1 MSARRTLTALT
12 LAALAI
18 AAAST
23 ASIRAAAPAPFEIDA
38 ILSLTGSAS
47 FLGREESDA
56 MVALEDRVNKTGGIG
71 GRPVKF
77 VAQDDQ
83 SSPQVALQ
91 LFNALLPKKPAIVLG
106 PSLVAGCSAIAPLLA
121 NGPVVYCLSTG
132 MYPPKGS
139 YMFSYGIPTTA
150 QVRVMVAYLRDRG
163 WKRIATLFA
172 TDAGGQDGER
182 VFDGVLGLPENASV
196 TVVTREHFNN
206 NDVSVSAQISRIR
219 AAGAQALIA
228 WTTGTPL
235 GTVLHAAADLGFN
248 IPTAVA
254 ASNLNYTEMRQF
266 REILPKELYLV
277 AVPGLAPD
285 ALPKGPLHD
294 AAAAFNGATKA
305 AGIKADGNVAIG
317 WDPAA
322 IAVAALRKLG
332 PDATAAQL
340 HDYLENLHDVYG
352 AAGAY
357 DFRDGSQR
365 GLDGRSAVV
374 VRYDPVKD
382 LFVAVPVP
390 R

>member
-1 MSARRTLTALT
+1 MR
-12 LAALAI
+12 
-18 AAAST
+18 
-23 ASIRAAAPAPFEIDA
+23 
-38 ILSLTGSAS
+38 
-47 FLGREESDA
+47 
-56 MVALEDRVNKTGGIG
+56 ALEERVNKVGGVA

-77 VAQDDQ
+77 IVQDDQ

-91 LFNALLPKKPAIVLG
+91 LFNALLPQKPSIVLG

-150 QVRVMVAYLRDRG
+150 QVRVMVRYLRERG

-182 VFDGVLGLPENASV
+182 VFDGVLSLPENAGIN
-196 TVVTREHFNN
+196 VVAREHFNN
-206 NDVSVSAQISRIR
+206 TDVSVSAQIVRVR
-219 AAGAQALIA
+219 AAGAQAMIA
-228 WTTGTPL
+228 WATGTPL
-235 GTVLHAAADLGFN
+235 GTVLHAASDLGFD

-254 ASNLNYTEMRQF
+254 ASNLNYAEMRQF

-277 AVPGLAPD
+277 AVPGLAPL
-285 ALPKGPLHD
+285 ALPKGPLKV
-294 AAAAFNGATKA
+294 AAMTFDNATRA
-305 AGIKADGNVAIG
+305 AGIKPDGNIAIG

-322 IAVAALRKLG
+322 IAIGALRTLG
-332 PDATAAQL
+332 PGASAVQL
-340 HDYLENLHDVYG
+340 HEYLENLHDFYG

-365 GLDGRSAVV
+365 GLDGRTAVV
-374 VRYDPVKD
+374 VRYDPIRE
-382 LFVAVPVP
+382 LFGAVSAP